1 MEEEV
6 HVHRYVPTPLDHSSA
21 AVSLDTLLLD
31 MPAMVRTNMV
41 VTLQDGK
48 VAYLTGWGNTL
59 FSFVRKITINDAC
72 ITCTLIDDISSSV
85 GCGIGMTWMATL
97 VSVC

>member
-6 HVHRYVPTPLDHSSA
+6 HVHRYVPTPLGHISA

-48 VAYLTGWGNTL
+48 VAYPTGW
-59 FSFVRKITINDAC
+59 
-72 ITCTLIDDISSSV
+72 
-85 GCGIGMTWMATL
+85 
-97 VSVC
+97 